1 MFITIRPALKKDR
14 FVIRALIYRACLNP
28 SNLNWQRFV
37 VAEQGGKI
45 IGVRQVKTH
54 RDGSREVASGF
65 VLPRYRRQGVSRRLM
80 AALLE
85 GETNPLYLMC
95 DEKWADY
102 YAQFGFRQEH
112 PRHLPACFLRE
123 YHIMKTIFGF
133 ASRLV
138 LGEKLCVIPMKRT
151 P

>member
-1 MFITIRPALKKDR
+1 MSITIRPALKKDR
-14 FVIRALIYRACLNP
+14 FAIRVLILRACLNP

-37 VAEQGGKI
+37 VAEQGGKV

-65 VLPRYRRQGVSRRLM
+65 VLPRYRRQGVSHRLM
-80 AALLE
+80 TTLLE
-85 GETNPLYLMC
+85 GETDPVYLMC

-102 YAQFGFRQEH
+102 YKQFGFQQET
-112 PRHLPACFLRE
+112 PQQLPTCFLRE
-123 YHIMKTIFGF
+123 YRIMKTFF
-133 ASRLV
+133 EFVSRIV
-138 LGEKLCVIPMKRT
+138 LCTKLSVIPMKRT